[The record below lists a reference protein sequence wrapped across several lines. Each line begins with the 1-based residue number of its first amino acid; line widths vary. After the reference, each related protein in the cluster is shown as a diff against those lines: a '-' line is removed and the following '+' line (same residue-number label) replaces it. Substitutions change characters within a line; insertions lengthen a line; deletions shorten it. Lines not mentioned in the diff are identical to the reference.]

1 METVFDISADEIPL
15 FLAETEDHLQTLEEG
30 LVRIEQEDVDTDL
43 IQALFRAAHTIKG
56 MAGMIGHKRLT
67 ELTHALENVF
77 DGVRKERVAISTP
90 LVDACLSAVDGLR
103 SLRDEVDGRSNRSLD
118 VQTLIGAL
126 INLQEGPAK
135 VEEKAK
141 STGPTLAQAKSDG
154 GIHVEA
160 DILGNSVASA
170 ARAFQ
175 LMLAMQNAGEITA
188 MSPSA
193 DQIDSA
199 QPVKTFSG
207 VVRLTQPLESL
218 IHELLTISEIERLTV
233 DGKVLFAPAA
243 PAEKPTEPAAATASA
258 PVQAETQPAA
268 PQAQPAAP
276 AATSAAQPEAQR
288 PAAKQGANTASEA
301 GKDRGG
307 DKTIRTSVERL
318 DNLMNLVGEL
328 ITDRNRLYLMRHQLE
343 TSFKDQEMIGALG
356 DVVLHIGRLTDQL
369 QEEVMH
375 IRMLP
380 VANVFNKFP
389 RMVRDLAQKTG
400 KEIDLVM
407 RGQETELDRSVIEQ
421 INDPLIH
428 LIRNSVDHGIEK
440 PANRIAAGKPAKGT
454 VLLTA
459 KHEQGHILLTVED
472 DGAGI
477 DAEKLKASAIRKGLM
492 TETEAAV
499 VPSDR
504 AVDLIFM
511 PGLSTAEK
519 VTDVSG
525 RGVGMDIVR
534 NNLERVNGTIAVE
547 TSVGKGTRFQVTL
560 PLTLA
565 IVPTLLV
572 RVGNIPFAIPLVV
585 VVETQR
591 LLAKDI
597 QSVGGRPTIILR
609 DQILSLVSMN
619 ELFELPA
626 STEKGGTHYLVVVR
640 SGKLQ
645 VGLIVDRLIGEEEV
659 VVKSLGPW
667 VGDVSGISSAAI
679 LGDGQIAL
687 IADVQGI
694 LRLAGVHQNW
704 GAN

>member
-1 METVFDISADEIPL
+1 
-15 FLAETEDHLQTLEEG
+15 
-30 LVRIEQEDVDTDL
+30 
-43 IQALFRAAHTIKG
+43 
-56 MAGMIGHKRLT
+56 
-67 ELTHALENVF
+67 
-77 DGVRKERVAISTP
+77 
-90 LVDACLSAVDGLR
+90 
-103 SLRDEVDGRSNRSLD
+103 
-118 VQTLIGAL
+118 
-126 INLQEGPAK
+126 
-135 VEEKAK
+135 
-141 STGPTLAQAKSDG
+141 
-154 GIHVEA
+154 
-160 DILGNSVASA
+160 
-170 ARAFQ
+170 
-175 LMLAMQNAGEITA
+175 MLAMQNAGQITA

-193 DQIDSA
+193 EQIDSA

-207 VVRLTQPLESL
+207 VVRLQQPLESL
-218 IHELLTISEIERLTV
+218 IQELLTISEIERLVV
-233 DGKVLFAPAA
+233 DGKVLFAPVAQAEKPAEPADAAAAA
-243 PAEKPTEPAAATASA
+243 PASA
-258 PVQAETQPAA
+258 V
-268 PQAQPAAP
+268 AQTAAP
-276 AATSAAQPEAQR
+276 AVTAAAQPEPQR
-288 PAAKQGANTASEA
+288 QAAKPAASAAPET

-328 ITDRNRLYLMRHQLE
+328 ITDRNRLYLMRHQME
-343 TSFKDQEMIGALG
+343 ASFKDQEMIGALG

-440 PANRIAAGKPAKGT
+440 PEDRIAAGKPPKGT

-472 DGAGI
+472 DGGGI
-477 DAEKLKASAIRKGLM
+477 DTEKLKASAIRKGLM

-499 VPSDR
+499 VPADR

-572 RVGNIPFAIPLVV
+572 KVGSIPFAIPLVV

-591 LLAKDI
+591 LSAKDV

-619 ELFELPA
+619 ELFMLPA
-626 STEKGGTHYLVVVR
+626 STEKDGTHYLVVVR

-659 VVKSLGPW
+659 VVK
-667 VGDVSGISSAAI
+667 
-679 LGDGQIAL
+679 
-687 IADVQGI
+687 
-694 LRLAGVHQNW
+694 
-704 GAN
+704 

>member
-43 IQALFRAAHTIKG
+43 IQSLFRAAHTIKG

-67 ELTHALENVF
+67 ELTHALETVF
-77 DGVRKERVAISTP
+77 DGVRKERLAISTP

-103 SLRDEVDGRSNRSLD
+103 LLRDEVERPADNSLD
-118 VQTLIGAL
+118 VKAL
-126 INLQEGPAK
+126 TEALNGLQEVETVMPEK
-135 VEEKAK
+135 VETKKASPNLPK
-141 STGPTLAQAKSDG
+141 
-154 GIHVEA
+154 VEGVSIEA
-160 DILGNSVASA
+160 VISPKSVASA

-175 LMLAMQNAGEITA
+175 LMMALQNAGEILQMT
-188 MSPSA
+188 PSA

-199 QPVKTFSG
+199 MPVKTFSA
-207 VVRLTQPLESL
+207 VLRLQQPIEGLLQEM
-218 IHELLTISEIERLTV
+218 LTISEVERLLV
-233 DGKVLFAPAA
+233 DGKVIFPL
-243 PAEKPTEPAAATASA
+243 AEP
-258 PVQAETQPAA
+258 
-268 PQAQPAAP
+268 
-276 AATSAAQPEAQR
+276 TSAVIAPEPVVIAPPEPVKTPVVAAV
-288 PAAKQGANTASEA
+288 PAPETPKNAPKPQSSSADSNKPS
-301 GKDRGG
+301 GG

-318 DNLMNLVGEL
+318 DTLMNLVGEL
-328 ITDRNRLYLMRHQLE
+328 ITDRNRLYLMRHQME
-343 TSFKDQEMIGALG
+343 ASFKDQEQIAALG
-356 DVVLHIGRLTDQL
+356 DVILHVGRLTDQL

-380 VANVFNKFP
+380 VANVFSKFP

-400 KEIDLVM
+400 KDVELVM

-428 LIRNSVDHGIEK
+428 LIRNSVDHGIET
-440 PANRIAAGKPAKGT
+440 PAERKAAGKSPKGT

-459 KHEQGHILLTVED
+459 KHEQGHILITVED
-472 DGAGI
+472 DGGGI
-477 DAEKLKASAIRKGLM
+477 DLEKLKAAAIRKGLLN
-492 TETEAAV
+492 EAEAAV
-499 VPSDR
+499 MVSDR
-504 AVDLIFM
+504 AVDLIFL
-511 PGLSTAEK
+511 PGLSTSEK

-534 NNLERVNGTIAVE
+534 NNIERLNGTITVE
-547 TSVGKGTRFQVTL
+547 TSMGKGTRIQVNL

-572 RVGNIPFAIPLVV
+572 KVGNIPFAIPLVV

-591 LLAKDI
+591 LSAAEI
-597 QSVGGRPTIILR
+597 QSVGGRPTILLR
-609 DQILSLVSMN
+609 EQILSLVSMN
-619 ELFELPA
+619 SLFELPVCA
-626 STEKGGTHYLVVVR
+626 EKEGINYLVVVR

-667 VGDVSGISSAAI
+667 VGEVPGISSAAI

-687 IADVQGI
+687 ISDIQGI

-704 GAN
+704 GSNN

>member
-15 FLAETEDHLQTLEEG
+15 FLAESEDHLQTLEEG
-30 LVRIEQEDVDTDL
+30 LVRIEQEDIDPDL
-43 IQALFRAAHTIKG
+43 IQGLFRAAHTIKG

-67 ELTHALENVF
+67 ELTHALETVF
-77 DGVRKERVAISTP
+77 DGVRKERLAISTP

-103 SLRDEVDGRSNRSLD
+103 SLLDEVERPAENSLD
-118 VQTLIGAL
+118 VKAL
-126 INLQEGPAK
+126 TEALNSLQE
-135 VEEKAK
+135 VETKRPETVETKIT
-141 STGPTLAQAKSDG
+141 SPDLPTLEG
-154 GIHVEA
+154 VNIEA
-160 DILGNSVASA
+160 EISPKSVASS

-175 LMLAMQNAGEITA
+175 LMMALQNAGEIVQMT
-188 MSPSA
+188 PTA

-199 QPVKTFSG
+199 IPVKTFFA
-207 VVRLTQPLESL
+207 VLRLKQPMESL
-218 IHELLTISEIERLTV
+218 VQELLTISEVERLALNGQVIFPQVELTPTAAV
-233 DGKVLFAPAA
+233 PGAAVTAPAA
-243 PAEKPTEPAAATASA
+243 AVKPV
-258 PVQAETQPAA
+258 PVA
-268 PQAQPAAP
+268 AAP
-276 AATSAAQPEAQR
+276 APSALEPQK
-288 PAAKQGANTASEA
+288 PAPKSQAAAADAN
-301 GKDRGG
+301 KDRGG

-318 DNLMNLVGEL
+318 DTLMNLVGEL
-328 ITDRNRLYLMRHQLE
+328 ITDRNRLYLMRHQME
-343 TSFKDQEMIGALG
+343 TQFKDQEQMAALG
-356 DVVLHIGRLTDQL
+356 DVILHVGRLTDQL

-400 KEIDLVM
+400 KDIELVM

-421 INDPLIH
+421 LNDPLIH
-428 LIRNSVDHGIEK
+428 LIRNSVDHGIET
-440 PANRIAAGKPAKGT
+440 PAERLAAGKSAKGT

-459 KHEQGHILLTVED
+459 KHEQGHILITVED
-472 DGAGI
+472 DGGGI
-477 DAEKLKASAIRKGLM
+477 DVEKLKAAAIRRGLLNDA
-492 TETEAAV
+492 EASVMAA
-499 VPSDR
+499 DR
-504 AVDLIFM
+504 AVDLIFL
-511 PGLSTAEK
+511 PGLSTSEK

-534 NNLERVNGTIAVE
+534 NNIERLNGTISVE
-547 TSVGKGTRFQVTL
+547 TNIGKGTRIQVNL

-572 RVGNIPFAIPLVV
+572 SVGKIPFAIPLVV

-591 LLAKDI
+591 LSAAEI
-597 QSVGGRPTIILR
+597 QSVGGRPTILLR

-619 ELFELPA
+619 SLFELPA
-626 STEKGGTHYLVVVR
+626 YPEKEGTYYLVVVR

-667 VGDVSGISSAAI
+667 VGEVSGISSAAI

-687 IADVQGI
+687 ISDIQGI

-704 GAN
+704 GSNN